1 MVEEGGVYARIRGE
15 LRERVKERRG
25 GGGEE
30 GGEARE
36 ERVRARDETKKET
49 SEE

>member
-1 MVEEGGVYARIRGE
+1 MFEEEGGICENTRGIE
-15 LRERVKERRG
+15 GESKRAA